1 MEVCAGFSPCA
12 PWWQFYLLSSCQK
25 PSVQLVEL
33 RAHPGVGAAA
43 AVEGAQHCWAGERSS
58 LPLWSMASWMERAAR
73 SNGHTGKQQVPILG
87 FSAATLSAGKV
98 LCRVAPAAWSFS
110 CHLVPA
116 DSTSFPSTPPCR
128 ELLDPSTALLLCS
141 SAQAEEGRL
150 PLPLSG
156 TSLEYGYLCSASHVG
171 LSGIS

>member
-1 MEVCAGFSPCA
+1 
-12 PWWQFYLLSSCQK
+12 
-25 PSVQLVEL
+25 
-33 RAHPGVGAAA
+33 
-43 AVEGAQHCWAGERSS
+43 
-58 LPLWSMASWMERAAR
+58 MERAAR

-128 ELLDPSTALLLCS
+128 ELLDPSTALLCS

-150 PLPLSG
+150 PLPLGG